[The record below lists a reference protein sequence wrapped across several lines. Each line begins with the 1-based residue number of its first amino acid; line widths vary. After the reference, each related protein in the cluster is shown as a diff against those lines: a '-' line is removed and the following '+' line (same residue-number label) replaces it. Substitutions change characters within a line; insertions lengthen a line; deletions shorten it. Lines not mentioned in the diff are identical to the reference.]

1 MKCSPAFLRDL
12 NSVFPYRSWH
22 AVNGWHGR
30 EQDVAN
36 NTCRLA
42 VGRRR
47 AGADL
52 PQQWFVFHGVHTE
65 WAGDVL
71 HGPSVKSF

>member
-1 MKCSPAFLRDL
+1 VSPAFLRDL
-12 NSVFPYRSWH
+12 RGVLPYGSWH
-22 AVNGWHGR
+22 AVSSWCRR

-36 NTCRLA
+36 DTCRLA
-42 VGRRR
+42 VGRRT

-52 PQQWFVFHGVHTE
+52 PQQWFVLCWAYTE

-71 HGPSVKSF
+71 HGPSVESF